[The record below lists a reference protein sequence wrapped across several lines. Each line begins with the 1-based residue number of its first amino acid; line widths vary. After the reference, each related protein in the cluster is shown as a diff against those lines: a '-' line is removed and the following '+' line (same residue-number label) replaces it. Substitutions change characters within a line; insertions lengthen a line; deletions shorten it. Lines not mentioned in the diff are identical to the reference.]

1 MNVLLALAFS
11 AFTQV
16 EVVAHRGASF
26 EAPENTLPS
35 FKLGWELADADEL
48 DIYLSKDGVPVVIH
62 DASTKRTAGLDK
74 PVVEQTLAEL
84 QGLDAGSW
92 KAPTWKGTRIPTL
105 AEVTALVPEGK
116 RLFIEIKCGV
126 EVIPALEKVVKE
138 SGKTPKQLAL
148 IAFNPETLKQAKLK
162 LPALPAY
169 WIVGYKEDKKSGKVP
184 AIDDLIAKAK
194 DGGLDGLDLDYKFP
208 IDAALVAK
216 VHAAGLKLFTWT
228 VDEMDVALKEKAAGV
243 DGITTNKPRELRKAL
258 EAAK

>member
-1 MNVLLALAFS
+1 MSVLFALALS
-11 AFTQV
+11 ALFQV

-48 DIYLSKDGVPVVIH
+48 DIYLSKDGVPVVMH
-62 DASTKRTAGLDK
+62 DASTKRTGGLDK

-84 QGLDAGSW
+84 QLLDAGSW
-92 KAPTWKGTRIPTL
+92 KAPSWAGTRIPTL
-105 AEVTALVPEGK
+105 AETTALVPEGK
-116 RLFIEIKCGV
+116 RLLIEIKCGV

-148 IAFNPETLKQAKLK
+148 IAFNLETLKQAKLK
-162 LPALPAY
+162 LPTLPAY
-169 WIVGYKEDKKSGKVP
+169 WILGYKEDKKTGKFP

-194 DGGLDGLDLDYKFP
+194 AGGLDGLDLDYKFP
-208 IDAALVAK
+208 IDEAFVAK
-216 VHAAGLKLFTWT
+216 VHAASLKLFTWT

-243 DGITTNKPRELRKAL
+243 DGITTNKHRELRKAL

>member
-1 MNVLLALAFS
+1 M
-11 AFTQV
+11 
-16 EVVAHRGASF
+16 
-26 EAPENTLPS
+26 
-35 FKLGWELADADEL
+35 
-48 DIYLSKDGVPVVIH
+48 H
-62 DASTKRTAGLDK
+62 DASTKRTEGLDK
-74 PVVEQTLAEL
+74 PVVEQNLAEL
-84 QGLDAGSW
+84 KVLDAGAW
-92 KAPTWKGTRIPTL
+92 KAPAWKGTRIPTL

-126 EVIPALEKVVKE
+126 EVIPALEQVVKE

-148 IAFNPETLKQAKLK
+148 IAFNHETLKQAKLK

-169 WIVGYKEDKKSGKVP
+169 WIVGYKEDKKNDKFP

-194 DGGLDGLDLDYKFP
+194 AGGLDGLDLDYRFP
-208 IDAALVAK
+208 IDAAFVAK